1 MGPWGCFV
9 WVGVAS
15 QGSPRVR
22 LHFHGVLAGGARRE
36 VPWRDPRPLTPP
48 HSQVARGIHTRHRSL
63 GAAGHPVS
71 GDHPLCRLQRRVW
84 MLPFLSDPEYS
95 SELEELDGT
104 RDLCPDFQTLAQE
117 KVPRRLA

>member
-1 MGPWGCFV
+1 M
-9 WVGVAS
+9 GVAS
-15 QGSPRVR
+15 QGEP
-22 LHFHGVLAGGARRE
+22 HGVAALPRGSSRGEQGRRC
-36 VPWRDPRPLTPP
+36 PGRDPRPLTPT

-71 GDHPLCRLQRRVW
+71 GDHPLCRLERRVW

-117 KVPRRLA
+117 KLPRRLA